1 MFVQKTED
9 ADPAPAEADAD
20 PAPDDT
26 PAAVTNGTVTP
37 ASTITQTGD
46 GQHMDFVEIP
56 AAMVGKLIG
65 KSGETIKALQFTTH
79 TKVQIDHQGG
89 GDLKKVSIMS
99 SSKENIIAAKAQ
111 IDKIVNS
118 DEPVP
123 GIGEVSKQVECPPGI
138 VGRIIGRGGE
148 TIRALQQASMAHI
161 VVDQN
166 FPEGQNRV
174 VNIKGRT
181 DAVERATKMVQ
192 ELIQGEP
199 GSAQAIIQK
208 VRTLCLCFCTL
219 FCNVDPRLCLPRV
232 GMHIYCAVSHLSSH
246 PSCGS
251 VGISRNCLVSVLT
264 RMCVQYGAGINSSID
279 CPKQMVGRV
288 IGKGGETIKALQKQ
302 FGVNIQID
310 QQAEPNKIT
319 IAGPPSSV
327 ANAVVTVQEII
338 NGGNP
343 LAAQP
348 AGSANFGGAGRGAPM
363 AFPGGL
369 MPHAFSYCLCLQLT
383 GPARYVKKAIVG

>member
-1 MFVQKTED
+1 MPARAAGDRRKPFLINGNLSESVVLIVVLHIPMQVQED
-9 ADPAPAEADAD
+9 AVEAAPEEVVAD
-20 PAPDDT
+20 PTPEDP
-26 PAAVTNGTVTP
+26 PAAVTNGAVTP
-37 ASTITQTGD
+37 GSTITQTGD
-46 GQHMDFVEIP
+46 GQHVDYVEIP

-99 SSKENIIAAKAQ
+99 SSKDAIVAAKAQ

-181 DAVERATKMVQ
+181 DAVERATKMVL

-208 VRTLCLCFCTL
+208 VRNNCLCLCPGCCSALLFLLDGHCMSCT
-219 FCNVDPRLCLPRV
+219 
-232 GMHIYCAVSHLSSH
+232 
-246 PSCGS
+246 
-251 VGISRNCLVSVLT
+251 VLAELT
-264 RMCVQYGAGINSSID
+264 VTCV
-279 CPKQMVGRV
+279 
-288 IGKGGETIKALQKQ
+288 
-302 FGVNIQID
+302 
-310 QQAEPNKIT
+310 
-319 IAGPPSSV
+319 
-327 ANAVVTVQEII
+327 
-338 NGGNP
+338 
-343 LAAQP
+343 
-348 AGSANFGGAGRGAPM
+348 
-363 AFPGGL
+363 
-369 MPHAFSYCLCLQLT
+369 
-383 GPARYVKKAIVG
+383 